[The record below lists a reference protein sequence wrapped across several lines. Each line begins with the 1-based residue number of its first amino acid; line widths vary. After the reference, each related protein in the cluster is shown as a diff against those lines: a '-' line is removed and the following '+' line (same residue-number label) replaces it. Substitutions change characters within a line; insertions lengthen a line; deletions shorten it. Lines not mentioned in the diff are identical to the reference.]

1 MLDHTDKRILEELAM
16 DGRISMKK
24 LGEKVHLTGQATA
37 NRVAKLE
44 DDRVIEGYTVRLNYQ
59 KLGYPV
65 HTFITIFTKSF
76 NHQPF
81 FSFLEAQRPFVIQT
95 FKISGEGCY
104 LVECRFPS
112 NEELDAFLSEL
123 SRHVNYKVSTV
134 IKEL

>member
-1 MLDHTDKRILEELAM
+1 MLDHTDKRILEELAR

-95 FKISGEGCY
+95 FKNQRRRMLPRGVQIPIQ
-104 LVECRFPS
+104 RR
-112 NEELDAFLSEL
+112 A
-123 SRHVNYKVSTV
+123 RHVFER
-134 IKEL
+134 IEPPCEL